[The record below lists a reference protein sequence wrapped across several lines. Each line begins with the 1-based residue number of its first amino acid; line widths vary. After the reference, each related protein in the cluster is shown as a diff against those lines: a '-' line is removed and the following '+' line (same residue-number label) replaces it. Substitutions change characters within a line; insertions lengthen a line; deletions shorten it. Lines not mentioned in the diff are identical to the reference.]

1 MPRLHNGT
9 GNQLRRTLNQL
20 NRPDTGFRVERI
32 LLLGT
37 IPGRSCGAV
46 AQLHERGS
54 PRFARENLE
63 TLGRRLTVLKP
74 GRNIK
79 TVRLNAEITAHGIPG
94 ARLYRNLI
102 GSKLGVFGDL
112 VFIGFGFTRF

>member
-1 MPRLHNGT
+1 MRAVSG
-9 GNQLRRTLNQL
+9 GC
-20 NRPDTGFRVERI
+20 
-32 LLLGT
+32 
-37 IPGRSCGAV
+37 CGAV

-54 PRFARENLE
+54 PGFARENLE

-79 TVRLNAEITAHGIPG
+79 TVRFNAEITAHGIPG

>member
-1 MPRLHNGT
+1 MPRLHNST
-9 GNQLRRTLNQL
+9 GDQLRRTLNQL

-32 LLLGT
+32 LLLRAVSG
-37 IPGRSCGAV
+37 GCCGAV
-46 AQLHERGS
+46 TQLHERGS
-54 PRFARENLE
+54 PGFARENLE
-63 TLGRRLTVLKP
+63 TLGRRLAVLKP
-74 GRNIK
+74 GIK